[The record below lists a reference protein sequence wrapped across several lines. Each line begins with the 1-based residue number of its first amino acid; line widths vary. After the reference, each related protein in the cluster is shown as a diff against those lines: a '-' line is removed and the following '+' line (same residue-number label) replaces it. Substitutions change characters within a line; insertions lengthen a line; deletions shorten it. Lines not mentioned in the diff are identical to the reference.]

1 MLMKRTPGTP
11 AESLNA
17 SVTALEG
24 QGYLRLKSLSC
35 VAAGQLRAVSLA
47 GLEMPRDVGQGVAF
61 EAAGGRGR
69 ILCVGPLDWFMVME
83 DLSAVQA
90 LLDQLKP
97 YARDEGLIIV
107 DLSHSHATFEVQGP
121 AACELLAKG
130 CGLDFHE
137 RVFTAGRCART
148 RLAQMPVL
156 IERRDNQGH
165 FELHAPRSYAQY
177 LLEWLADAAIGL
189 TELS

>member
-1 MLMKRTPGTP
+1 MKRTPATP

-35 VAAGQLRAVSLA
+35 VAAGQLPAVSLA
-47 GLEMPRDVGQGVAF
+47 GLEMPRDVGQGIAF

-69 ILCVGPLDWFMVME
+69 ILCTGPLDWFMVIE
-83 DLSAVQA
+83 DLAAVQA

-97 YARDEGLIIV
+97 CARDEGLVVV

-121 AACELLAKG
+121 AVCELLAKG

-137 RVFTAGRCART
+137 RVFAVGRCART
-148 RLAQMPVL
+148 RLAQIPVL
-156 IERRDNQGH
+156 IERRDGH
-165 FELHAPRSYAQY
+165 DHFDLHAPRSYSQY
-177 LLEWLADAAIGL
+177 LREWLTDAAIGL
-189 TELS
+189 RELS